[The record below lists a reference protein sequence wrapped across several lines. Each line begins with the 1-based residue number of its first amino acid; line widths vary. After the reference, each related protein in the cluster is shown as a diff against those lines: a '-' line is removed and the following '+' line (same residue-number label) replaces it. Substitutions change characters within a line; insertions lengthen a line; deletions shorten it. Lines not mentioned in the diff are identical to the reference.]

1 MVTVEL
7 IDDNGVLNIF
17 HSHIFEPNGANI
29 SRTSLYHMHRQS
41 FPLFLVKVS
50 TNMVVKDVILTCQVL
65 ILTPFVVSLRKAVSN
80 TTFVTIPVELSFPK
94 LPMLRNTNKKRKEF
108 LRH

>member
-1 MVTVEL
+1 
-7 IDDNGVLNIF
+7 
-17 HSHIFEPNGANI
+17 
-29 SRTSLYHMHRQS
+29 
-41 FPLFLVKVS
+41 
-50 TNMVVKDVILTCQVL
+50 MVVKDVILTCQVL

-108 LRH
+108 